1 MSKKDKEIFDSYASG
16 NPNQR
21 FELIYKN
28 YHTFPKLIDSFETGV
43 FNMILNEREYNRR
56 AKNKADLGV
65 RVQTSNKSDP
75 TAKLAVER
83 VMIREAI
90 EKCDLD
96 GGILKDTDNPEKHKK
111 AIWTITMMRRE
122 YEVFDSF
129 LNTLDGREYTI
140 MTRHLNEKCT
150 AAKIAEELKIAD
162 KTVSNQLSEIKC
174 SLRENIT
181 PYFREAI

>member
-1 MSKKDKEIFDSYASG
+1 MSITEDELVDSYGTG
-16 NPNQR
+16 NAKER
-21 FELIYKN
+21 FDLIYEN
-28 YHTFPKLIDSFETGV
+28 YSVFPQLVDCFEIGL
-43 FNMILNEREYNRR
+43 FNTILNEKEYNRR
-56 AKNKADLGV
+56 AKNSADLGV

-75 TAKLAVER
+75 TAKMAVER

-90 EKCDLD
+90 ERCDTD

-111 AIWTITMMRRE
+111 DIWTIAMMRRE

-150 AAKIAEELKIAD
+150 TAKIAEELKIAD